1 MAERFSSEPT
11 QKISSSDALR
21 AQQAAEKQRLAQ
33 YAIAQDSAIDEFKDW
48 SDSAWNPLALSR
60 NFQPL
65 ERRARERSKND
76 ETNKAHETDKEE
88 AFDEIVPI
96 QRVEEVSEQFH
107 KKNQE
112 LQPRSLLLLR
122 SRISSKDT
130 ADDILKKVKEF
141 YTDATLA
148 DEALDFLIETS
159 RGKIQESVRQ
169 AKEKLNQTFAR
180 EIKAGK
186 NIYSQAQE
194 FAAKGLGATTS
205 LRDLYRDITGNP
217 REATALFEELTS
229 NYPFDKLKTVISF
242 ILHSLGADMKAKG
255 PSISRA
261 ELSRLLTETKSMQA
275 ILGVFAF
282 FLSRMRMI
290 TSSFARE
297 GLSLPSKMNFELLAK
312 TFMRFIQERYPSV
325 EKILHLSLGLE
336 ISHSLE
342 AQIIIYVQFRDALR
356 QVALKLFKDD
366 RQRQELLLCFM
377 DALEE
382 LEEQLEEKI
391 DEEEKEEKRK
401 KKKDKDNTNF

>member
-11 QKISSSDALR
+11 QKISSGDALR

-33 YAIAQDSAIDEFKDW
+33 YAIAQDSIIDEFKDW
-48 SDSAWNPLALSR
+48 SDTSTWNPMALSR

-65 ERRARERSKND
+65 ERRVRDRGKAD
-76 ETNKAHETDKEE
+76 ETSKAHETDKEE
-88 AFDEIVPI
+88 EALDEVVPI
-96 QRVEEVSEQFH
+96 EKVEETSQQFH
-107 KKNQE
+107 KKNHE
-112 LQPRSLLLLR
+112 LQQRTLLLLR

-130 ADDILKKVKEF
+130 AQDVLKKVQEF
-141 YTDATLA
+141 YTDASLA

-159 RGKIQESVRQ
+159 RGRIQETMRQ
-169 AKEKLNQTFAR
+169 AKEELNRTFSR

-186 NIYSQAQE
+186 NIFSQAQE
-194 FAAKGLGATTS
+194 FAAKGLGAPTS

-217 REATALFEELTS
+217 REASTLFEELTS
-229 NYPFDKLKTVISF
+229 NYPFDKLKSVITF
-242 ILHSLGADMKAKG
+242 LLHSLGADMKSKG

-261 ELSRLLTETKSMQA
+261 ELSRLFTETKNMQA

-290 TSSFARE
+290 TSSFTRE
-297 GLSLPSKMNFELLAK
+297 GLSLPTKITFETLAK

-325 EKILHLSLGLE
+325 EKILQLSFGLE
-336 ISHSLE
+336 LSDSLE
-342 AQIIIYVQFRDALR
+342 AQIIIYIQFRDALR

-391 DEEEKEEKRK
+391 EEEEKEERK
-401 KKKDKDNTNF
+401 NKKENKE